1 MTFLTLEYS
10 LFLLWR
16 VSGIF
21 LVSKNWPSKWLL
33 LGKNWLFLPK
43 TIWSPWQTLP
53 NFRLKVTWTR
63 VLEYKSGCK
72 ETHLLA
78 KVLLLLLIMDLNIY
92 ICGIIAQVDICGSV
106 VCLLIFRTKIWHIK
120 GLVKILT
127 TAEYCLWKSF
137 EICKMALAS
146 HEL

>member
-1 MTFLTLEYS
+1 MKVKSIRKYE
-10 LFLLWR
+10 
-16 VSGIF
+16 I
-21 LVSKNWPSKWLL
+21 
-33 LGKNWLFLPK
+33 LPYFQHF
-43 TIWSPWQTLP
+43 P
-53 NFRLKVTWTR
+53 R

-127 TAEYCLWKSF
+127 TAEYCL
-137 EICKMALAS
+137 
-146 HEL
+146 